1 MIGTL
6 VVCGLLVVAEAAIS
20 DVNGSSC
27 PRDAIAVVP
36 GASIQ
41 AAVDFAGD
49 GAAFCLR
56 NGIHRAQAIRP
67 RPKQRFYGEGS
78 TILNGSR
85 EQQRSHRVDRMN
97 R

>member
-1 MIGTL
+1 MRRNSKFRETKGGDRH
-6 VVCGLLVVAEAAIS
+6 VRVCGLLVVAEAAIS

-27 PRDAIAVVP
+27 PCDAIAVVP

-56 NGIHRAQAIRP
+56 KGIHRAQAIRP
-67 RPKQRFYGEGS
+67 RPKQRFYGEGKPF
-78 TILNGSR
+78 
-85 EQQRSHRVDRMN
+85 
-97 R
+97 

>member
-1 MIGTL
+1 MSWRKAVIGTL

-56 NGIHRAQAIRP
+56 NGIHRAQAIGRG
-67 RPKQRFYGEGS
+67 RSNAS
-78 TILNGSR
+78 TAKA
-85 EQQRSHRVDRMN
+85 VPF
-97 R
+97 